1 VVEKANRA
9 FNGAFNAQL
18 MASFA
23 LISISTFETMV
34 AAAVDPKM
42 AAKFVLLMVVA
53 FTQLSLWCISGTLVY
68 TQV

>member
-1 VVEKANRA
+1 
-9 FNGAFNAQL
+9 